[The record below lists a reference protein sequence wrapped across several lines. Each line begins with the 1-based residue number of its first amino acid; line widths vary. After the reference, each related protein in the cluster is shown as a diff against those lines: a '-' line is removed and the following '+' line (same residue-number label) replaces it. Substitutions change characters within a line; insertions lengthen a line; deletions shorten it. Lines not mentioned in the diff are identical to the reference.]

1 MKPMNERYKKLFE
14 SVEIGP
20 KTAKNRFYQV
30 PHAMGAGND
39 MPNTRAAQRGIKA
52 EGGWGVVNTGYCSIH
67 PSSDD
72 RPLPFARLWSEE
84 DIASH
89 VPMIEAVHEHDA
101 LAGIEFFHGG
111 AYTANRHTR
120 MPPIS
125 PSGIQQ
131 KVSELMDMH
140 LTAPKVMDKKDIKD
154 LIQWHLIATERAIQA
169 GFDIIYCY
177 AGMGFLPYHFL
188 HPTFNNRSDEYGG
201 SLENRSRLM
210 RELISEMKEVA
221 RDRAAIAVRMST
233 DELLTFKS
241 ESSESE
247 AHEFFEINGE
257 FPDLWDIKMSSW
269 FKECPSGRFAESG
282 HMEPYNSFVKKLTSK
297 PVVGVGW
304 FTSPDIMAKQIN
316 DGILDFVGAARASI
330 ADPFLPNK
338 LKEGR
343 EDDIRECIGCNICAS
358 CYNQGIPVRCT
369 QNPSMGEE
377 WRRGWHPE
385 KIKSKSSD
393 NSVLVIGGGPAGL
406 EATLSLAR
414 RGYSV
419 AIADSNK
426 ELGGRINMESKLPG
440 MTSYKRVVDYRVNQI
455 NQLNNVDVF
464 LDNTLSPD
472 DVLELGFDHVV
483 TATGSTWQPSIMD
496 EKSAPVLID
505 KTDTIITP
513 EDVLNGCELK
523 SPVIIFDFDYYYMGG
538 LMAEY
543 IKDLG
548 HEVTII
554 TPFDKV
560 SPWSFNSNEIDE
572 IQLRLLEK
580 DIRVFTQNRIITVE
594 DSSVKTIHKVSHE
607 ETDIDRGSLVLVG
620 YRKQNDSL
628 YSDLNSRKADL
639 SSSGIKSLQNIG
651 DSNAPGAV
659 VHAVY
664 AGHLYANTFD
674 QEDTDT
680 SDDFKLEYP
689 VIQ

>member
-221 RDRAAIAVRMST
+221 GDRAAIAVRMST

-472 DVLELGFDHVV
+472 DVLELEFDHVV

>member
-1 MKPMNERYKKLFE
+1 MNERYKILFE
-14 SVEIGP
+14 PIDIGP

-30 PHAMGAGND
+30 PHAMGSGND

-52 EGGWGVVNTGYCSIH
+52 EGGWSVVNTGYCSIH

-72 RPLPFARLWSEE
+72 RPLPMARLWSEK
-84 DIASH
+84 DVASH
-89 VPMIEAVHEHDA
+89 VPMVEAVHEHDA

-111 AYTANRHTR
+111 AYAANRHTR
-120 MPPIS
+120 IPPMS

-188 HPTFNNRSDEYGG
+188 HPTFNKRTDEYGG

-210 RELISEMKEVA
+210 RELITEMKTVA
-221 RDRAAIAVRMST
+221 GDRAAIAVRMST
-233 DELLTFKS
+233 DELLNFKS
-241 ESSESE
+241 ESSQSE

-257 FPDLWDIKMSSW
+257 LPDLWDIKMSSW
-269 FKECPSGRFAESG
+269 FKECPSGRFAEPG
-282 HMEPYNSFVKKLTSK
+282 HMEPYNGFVKKLTSK

-338 LKEGR
+338 IKEGR

-385 KIKSKSSD
+385 KVKPKSSD

-419 AIADSNK
+419 AIADSEK
-426 ELGGRINMESKLPG
+426 ELGGRINKEAKLPG
-440 MTSYKRVVDYRVNQI
+440 MSSYKRVIDYRVSQI
-455 NQLNNVDVF
+455 NQLENVDVY
-464 LDNTLSPD
+464 LDNTLARD

-496 EKSAPVLID
+496 EKSAPILVT
-505 KTDTIITP
+505 KTDSIFTP
-513 EDVLNGCELK
+513 EDILEGCELQ

-538 LMAEY
+538 LIAEY
-543 IKDLG
+543 IRDLG
-548 HEVTII
+548 YEVTII
-554 TPFDKV
+554 TPFEKV
-560 SPWSFNSNEIDE
+560 SPWSFNSNEVSE
-572 IQLRLLEK
+572 IELRLLEK
-580 DIRVFTQNRIITVE
+580 DIKVLTEHRIIE
-594 DSSVKTIHKVSHE
+594 IGESSIEIIHQVANKKI
-607 ETDIDRGSLVLVG
+607 DIDRGSLVLVG
-620 YRKQNDSL
+620 HRKQSDSL
-628 YSDLNSRKADL
+628 YTLLTSDEDTLKV
-639 SSSGIKSLQNIG
+639 SGIKSVQNIG

-674 QEDTDT
+674 QEDGA
-680 SDDFKLEYP
+680 SNNDFKLEYP

>member
-1 MKPMNERYKKLFE
+1 MKQMNERYKILFE
-14 SVEIGP
+14 PVDIGP

-52 EGGWGVVNTGYCSIH
+52 EGGWSVINTGYCSIH

-72 RPLPFARLWSEE
+72 RPLPMARLWSEE

-89 VPMIEAVHEHDA
+89 VPMVDAVHEHDA

-120 MPPIS
+120 MPPMS

-154 LIQWHLIATERAIQA
+154 LIQWHLIATERAIKA

-210 RELISEMKEVA
+210 RELITEMKEVA
-221 RDRAAIAVRMST
+221 GDRAAIAVRMST

-269 FKECPSGRFAESG
+269 FKECPSSRFAESG

-377 WRRGWHPE
+377 WRRDWHPE

-393 NSVLVIGGGPAGL
+393 DSVLIIGGGPAGL

-419 AIADSNK
+419 AIADSEK

-483 TATGSTWQPSIMD
+483 TATGSIWKPSIMD
-496 EKSAPVLID
+496 EKSAPALVD
-505 KTDTIITP
+505 KTDTIFTP

-523 SPVIIFDFDYYYMGG
+523 SPVIVFDFDYYYMGG
-538 LMAEY
+538 LMAEF

-548 HEVTII
+548 HEVMII

-560 SPWSFNSNEIDE
+560 SPWSFNSNEIDDIE
-572 IQLRLLEK
+572 LRLLEK
-580 DIRVFTQNRIITVE
+580 DIRVLTQHRITSVE
-594 DSSVKTIHKVSHE
+594 DSSVKTIQKVSHE
-607 ETDIDRGSLVLVG
+607 ENDIDRGSLVLVG
-620 YRKQNDSL
+620 FRKQNDSL
-628 YSDLNSRKADL
+628 YNQLNSSEAAMKA
-639 SSSGIKSLQNIG
+639 SGIKSLQNIG

-674 QEDTDT
+674 QEDTDS

>member
-1 MKPMNERYKKLFE
+1 MNERYKILFE
-14 SVEIGP
+14 PIDIGP

-30 PHAMGAGND
+30 PHAMGSGND

-52 EGGWGVVNTGYCSIH
+52 EGGWSVVNTGYCSIH

-72 RPLPFARLWSEE
+72 RPLPMARLWSEK
-84 DIASH
+84 DVASH
-89 VPMIEAVHEHDA
+89 VPMVEAVHEHDA

-111 AYTANRHTR
+111 AYAANRHTR
-120 MPPIS
+120 IPPMS

-188 HPTFNNRSDEYGG
+188 HPTFNKRTDEYGG

-210 RELISEMKEVA
+210 RELITEMKTVA
-221 RDRAAIAVRMST
+221 GDRAAIAVRMST
-233 DELLTFKS
+233 DELLNFKS
-241 ESSESE
+241 ESSQSE

-257 FPDLWDIKMSSW
+257 LPDLWDIKMSSW
-269 FKECPSGRFAESG
+269 FKECPSGRFAEPG
-282 HMEPYNSFVKKLTSK
+282 HMEPYNGFVKKLTSK

-338 LKEGR
+338 IKEGR

-385 KIKSKSSD
+385 KVRPKSSD

-419 AIADSNK
+419 AIADSEK
-426 ELGGRINMESKLPG
+426 ELGGRINKEAKLPG
-440 MTSYKRVVDYRVNQI
+440 MSSYKRVIDYRVSQI
-455 NQLNNVDVF
+455 NQLENVDVY
-464 LDNTLSPD
+464 LDNTMARD

-496 EKSAPVLID
+496 EKSAPILIT
-505 KTDTIITP
+505 KTDSIFTP
-513 EDVLNGCELK
+513 EDVLEGYELQ

-538 LMAEY
+538 LIAEY

-554 TPFDKV
+554 TPFEKV
-560 SPWSFNSNEIDE
+560 SPWSFNSNEVSE
-572 IQLRLLEK
+572 IESRLLDK
-580 DIRVFTQNRIITVE
+580 DIKVLTKHRINDIGE
-594 DSSVKTIHKVSHE
+594 SSIKIIHQVTNKKTDV
-607 ETDIDRGSLVLVG
+607 DRGSLVLVG
-620 YRKQNDSL
+620 HRKQSDSL
-628 YSDLNSRKADL
+628 YTLLTSDEDALKA
-639 SSSGIKSLQNIG
+639 SGIKSVQNIG
-651 DSNAPGAV
+651 DSNAPGAI
-659 VHAVY
+659 VHATY

-674 QEDTDT
+674 QEDGA
-680 SDDFKLEYP
+680 SCSDFKLEYP

>member
-1 MKPMNERYKKLFE
+1 MNERYKILFE
-14 SVEIGP
+14 PIDIGP

-30 PHAMGAGND
+30 PHAMGSGND

-52 EGGWGVVNTGYCSIH
+52 EGGWSVVNTGYCSIH

-72 RPLPFARLWSEE
+72 RPLPMARLWSEK
-84 DIASH
+84 DVASH
-89 VPMIEAVHEHDA
+89 VPMVEAVHEHDA

-111 AYTANRHTR
+111 AYAANRHTR
-120 MPPIS
+120 IPPMS

-188 HPTFNNRSDEYGG
+188 HPTFNKRTDEYGG

-210 RELISEMKEVA
+210 RELITEMKTVA
-221 RDRAAIAVRMST
+221 GDRAAIAVRMST
-233 DELLTFKS
+233 DELLNFKS
-241 ESSESE
+241 ESSQSE

-257 FPDLWDIKMSSW
+257 LPDLWDIKMSSW
-269 FKECPSGRFAESG
+269 FKECPSGRFAEPG
-282 HMEPYNSFVKKLTSK
+282 HMEPYNGFVKKLTSK

-338 LKEGR
+338 IKEGR

-385 KIKSKSSD
+385 KVKPKSSD

-419 AIADSNK
+419 AIADSEK
-426 ELGGRINMESKLPG
+426 ELGGRINKEAKLPG
-440 MTSYKRVVDYRVNQI
+440 MSSYKRVIDYRVSQI
-455 NQLNNVDVF
+455 NQLENVDVY
-464 LDNTLSPD
+464 LDNTMARD

-496 EKSAPVLID
+496 EKSAPILIT
-505 KTDTIITP
+505 KTDSIFTP
-513 EDVLNGCELK
+513 EDVLEGCELQ

-538 LMAEY
+538 LIAEY
-543 IKDLG
+543 IESLG

-554 TPFDKV
+554 TPFEKV
-560 SPWSFNSNEIDE
+560 SPWSFNSNEVSE
-572 IQLRLLEK
+572 IESRLLDK
-580 DIRVFTQNRIITVE
+580 DIKVLTKHRINDIGE
-594 DSSVKTIHKVSHE
+594 SSIKIIHQVTNKKTDV
-607 ETDIDRGSLVLVG
+607 DRGSLVLVG
-620 YRKQNDSL
+620 HRKQSDTL
-628 YSDLNSRKADL
+628 YTQLTSDEEALKA
-639 SSSGIKSLQNIG
+639 SGIKSVQNIG

-659 VHAVY
+659 VHATY

-674 QEDTDT
+674 QEDGA
-680 SDDFKLEYP
+680 SSNDFKLEYP

>member
-1 MKPMNERYKKLFE
+1 MNERYKILFE
-14 SVEIGP
+14 PIDIGP

-30 PHAMGAGND
+30 PHAMGSGND

-52 EGGWGVVNTGYCSIH
+52 EGGWSVVNTGYCSIH

-72 RPLPFARLWSEE
+72 RPLPMARLWSEK

-89 VPMIEAVHEHDA
+89 VPMVEAVHEHDA

-111 AYTANRHTR
+111 AYAANRHTR
-120 MPPIS
+120 IPPMS

-188 HPTFNNRSDEYGG
+188 HPTFNKRTDEYGG

-210 RELISEMKEVA
+210 RELITEMKSVA
-221 RDRAAIAVRMST
+221 GDRAAIAVRMST
-233 DELLTFKS
+233 DELLNFKS
-241 ESSESE
+241 ESSQSE

-257 FPDLWDIKMSSW
+257 LPDLWDIKMSSW
-269 FKECPSGRFAESG
+269 FKECPSGRFAEPG
-282 HMEPYNSFVKKLTSK
+282 HMEPYNGFVKKLTSK

-338 LKEGR
+338 IKEGR

-385 KIKSKSSD
+385 KVKPKSSD

-419 AIADSNK
+419 AIADSEK
-426 ELGGRINMESKLPG
+426 ELGGRINKEAKLPG
-440 MTSYKRVVDYRVNQI
+440 MSSYKRVIDYRVSQI
-455 NQLNNVDVF
+455 NQLENVDVY
-464 LDNTLSPD
+464 LDNTMARD

-496 EKSAPVLID
+496 EKSAPILIT
-505 KTDTIITP
+505 KTDSIFTP
-513 EDVLNGCELK
+513 EDVLEGCELQ

-538 LMAEY
+538 LIAEY
-543 IKDLG
+543 VKGLG

-554 TPFDKV
+554 TPFEKV
-560 SPWSFNSNEIDE
+560 SPWSFNSNEVSE
-572 IQLRLLEK
+572 IESRLLDK
-580 DIRVFTQNRIITVE
+580 DIKVLTKHRINDIGE
-594 DSSVKTIHKVSHE
+594 SSIKIIHQVTNKKTDV
-607 ETDIDRGSLVLVG
+607 DRGSLVLVG
-620 YRKQNDSL
+620 HRKQSDSL
-628 YSDLNSRKADL
+628 YTLLTSDEDALKA
-639 SSSGIKSLQNIG
+639 SGIKSVQNIG
-651 DSNAPGAV
+651 DSNAPGAI
-659 VHAVY
+659 VHATY

-674 QEDTDT
+674 QEDGA
-680 SDDFKLEYP
+680 SCSDFKLEYP

>member
-1 MKPMNERYKKLFE
+1 MKPMNERYKILFE

-20 KTAKNRFYQV
+20 KVAKNRFYQV
-30 PHAMGAGND
+30 PHAMGSGND

-72 RPLPFARLWSEE
+72 RPLPFARLWSEK
-84 DIASH
+84 DIESH

-111 AYTANRHTR
+111 AYTANRHSR

-154 LIQWHLIATERAIQA
+154 LIQWHVIATERAIQA

-188 HPTFNNRSDEYGG
+188 HPTFNNRNDEYGG

-221 RDRAAIAVRMST
+221 GDRAAIAVRMST

-385 KIKSKSSD
+385 KIKPKSSD

-455 NQLNNVDVF
+455 NQLSNVDVF

-483 TATGSTWQPSIMD
+483 TATGSAWQPSIMD

-505 KTDTIITP
+505 KTDTIFTP
-513 EDVLNGCELK
+513 ENVLNGCELK

-572 IQLRLLEK
+572 IQLRLQEK
-580 DIRVFTQNRIITVE
+580 DIRVITQCRIKKVK
-594 DSSVKTIHKVSHE
+594 DSSVKLIHKVSHE

-628 YSDLNSRKADL
+628 FSDLNSREEDL
-639 SSSGIKSLQNIG
+639 KTSGIKSLQNIG

-659 VHAVY
+659 VHAVF

-674 QEDTDT
+674 QEDNC
-680 SDDFKLEYP
+680 SDDNFKLEYP

>member
-1 MKPMNERYKKLFE
+1 MNERYKILFE

-20 KTAKNRFYQV
+20 KVAKNRFYQV
-30 PHAMGAGND
+30 PHAMGSGND

-72 RPLPFARLWSEE
+72 RPLPFARLWSEK

-89 VPMIEAVHEHDA
+89 VPMVEAVHEHDA

-154 LIQWHLIATERAIQA
+154 LIQWHVIAAERAIQA

-188 HPTFNNRSDEYGG
+188 HPTFNNRNDEYGG

-221 RDRAAIAVRMST
+221 GDRAAIAVRMST

-385 KIKSKSSD
+385 KIKPKSSD

-455 NQLNNVDVF
+455 NQLSNVDVF

-483 TATGSTWQPSIMD
+483 TATGSAWQPSIMD

-505 KTDTIITP
+505 KTDTIFTP
-513 EDVLNGCELK
+513 ENVLNGCELK

-548 HEVTII
+548 HEVTIM

-572 IQLRLLEK
+572 IQLRLQEK
-580 DIRVFTQNRIITVE
+580 DIRVITQCRIKKVK
-594 DSSVKTIHKVSHE
+594 DSSVKLIHKVSHE

-628 YSDLNSRKADL
+628 FSDLNSREEDL
-639 SSSGIKSLQNIG
+639 KKSGIKSLQNIG

-659 VHAVY
+659 VHAVF

-674 QEDTDT
+674 QEDNC
-680 SDDFKLEYP
+680 SDDNFKLEYP

>member
-1 MKPMNERYKKLFE
+1 MKPMNERYKILFE

-20 KTAKNRFYQV
+20 KVAKNRFYQV
-30 PHAMGAGND
+30 PHAMGSGND

-72 RPLPFARLWSEE
+72 RPLPFARLWSEK

-89 VPMIEAVHEHDA
+89 VPMVEAVHEHDA

-154 LIQWHLIATERAIQA
+154 LIQWHVIAAERAIQA

-188 HPTFNNRSDEYGG
+188 HPTFNNRNDEYGG

-221 RDRAAIAVRMST
+221 GDRAAIAVRMST

-385 KIKSKSSD
+385 KIKPKSSD

-455 NQLNNVDVF
+455 NQLSNVDVF

-483 TATGSTWQPSIMD
+483 TATGSAWQPSIMD

-505 KTDTIITP
+505 KTDTIFTP
-513 EDVLNGCELK
+513 ENVLNGCELK

-572 IQLRLLEK
+572 IQLRLQEK
-580 DIRVFTQNRIITVE
+580 DIRVITQCRIKKVK
-594 DSSVKTIHKVSHE
+594 DSSVKLIHKVSHE

-628 YSDLNSRKADL
+628 FSDLNSREEDL
-639 SSSGIKSLQNIG
+639 KTSGIKSLQNIG

-659 VHAVY
+659 VHAVF

-674 QEDTDT
+674 QEDNC
-680 SDDFKLEYP
+680 SDDNFKLEYP

>member
-1 MKPMNERYKKLFE
+1 MKPMNERYKILFE

-20 KTAKNRFYQV
+20 KVAKNRFYQV
-30 PHAMGAGND
+30 PHAMGSGND

-72 RPLPFARLWSEE
+72 RPLPFARLWSEK
-84 DIASH
+84 DIESH

-154 LIQWHLIATERAIQA
+154 LIQWHVIATERAIQA

-188 HPTFNNRSDEYGG
+188 HPTFNNRNDEYGG

-221 RDRAAIAVRMST
+221 GDRAAIAVRMST

-385 KIKSKSSD
+385 KIKPKSSD

-455 NQLNNVDVF
+455 NQLSNVDVF

-483 TATGSTWQPSIMD
+483 TATGSAWQPSIMD

-505 KTDTIITP
+505 KTDTIFTP
-513 EDVLNGCELK
+513 ENVLNGCELK

-572 IQLRLLEK
+572 IQLRLQEK
-580 DIRVFTQNRIITVE
+580 DIRVITQCRIKKVK
-594 DSSVKTIHKVSHE
+594 DSSVKLIHKVSHE

-628 YSDLNSRKADL
+628 FSDLNSREEDL
-639 SSSGIKSLQNIG
+639 KTSGIKSLQNIG

-659 VHAVY
+659 VHAVF

-674 QEDTDT
+674 QEDNC
-680 SDDFKLEYP
+680 SDDNFKLEYP

>member
-20 KTAKNRFYQV
+20 KVAKNRFYQV

-221 RDRAAIAVRMST
+221 GDRAAIAVRMST

-594 DSSVKTIHKVSHE
+594 DSSVKIIHKVSYE

>member
-1 MKPMNERYKKLFE
+1 MNERYKILFE
-14 SVEIGP
+14 PIDIGP

-30 PHAMGAGND
+30 PHAMGSGND

-52 EGGWGVVNTGYCSIH
+52 EGGWSVVNTGYCSIH

-72 RPLPFARLWSEE
+72 RPLPMARLWSEK

-89 VPMIEAVHEHDA
+89 VPMVEAVHEHDA

-111 AYTANRHTR
+111 AYAANRHTR
-120 MPPIS
+120 IPPMS

-140 LTAPKVMDKKDIKD
+140 LTGPKVMDKKDIKD

-188 HPTFNNRSDEYGG
+188 HPTFNKRTDEYGG

-210 RELISEMKEVA
+210 RELITEMKSVA
-221 RDRAAIAVRMST
+221 GDRAAIAVRMST
-233 DELLTFKS
+233 DELLNFKS
-241 ESSESE
+241 ESSQSE

-257 FPDLWDIKMSSW
+257 LPDLWDIKMSSW
-269 FKECPSGRFAESG
+269 FKECPSGRFAEPG
-282 HMEPYNSFVKKLTSK
+282 HMEPYNGFVKKLTSK

-338 LKEGR
+338 IKEGR

-385 KIKSKSSD
+385 KVKPKSSD

-419 AIADSNK
+419 AIADSEK
-426 ELGGRINMESKLPG
+426 ELGGRINKEAKLPG
-440 MTSYKRVVDYRVNQI
+440 MSSYKRVIDYRVSQI
-455 NQLNNVDVF
+455 NQLENVDVY
-464 LDNTLSPD
+464 LDNTMARD

-496 EKSAPVLID
+496 EKSAPILIT
-505 KTDTIITP
+505 KTDSIFTP
-513 EDVLNGCELK
+513 EDVLEGCELQ

-538 LMAEY
+538 LIAEY
-543 IKDLG
+543 IKSLG

-554 TPFDKV
+554 TPFEKV
-560 SPWSFNSNEIDE
+560 SPWSFNSNEVSE
-572 IQLRLLEK
+572 IESRLLDK
-580 DIRVFTQNRIITVE
+580 DIKVLTNHRISDIGK
-594 DSSVKTIHKVSHE
+594 SSIKIIHQVTNKKTDV
-607 ETDIDRGSLVLVG
+607 DRGSLVLVG
-620 YRKQNDSL
+620 HRKQSDTL
-628 YSDLNSRKADL
+628 YTQLTSDEDALKA
-639 SSSGIKSLQNIG
+639 SGIKSVQNIG

-659 VHAVY
+659 VHATY

-674 QEDTDT
+674 QEDGA
-680 SDDFKLEYP
+680 SSNDFKLEYP

>member
-1 MKPMNERYKKLFE
+1 MKPMNERYKILFE

-20 KTAKNRFYQV
+20 KVAKNRFYQV
-30 PHAMGAGND
+30 PHAMGSGND

-72 RPLPFARLWSEE
+72 RPLPFARLWSEK
-84 DIASH
+84 DIESH

-154 LIQWHLIATERAIQA
+154 LIQWHVIATERAIQA

-188 HPTFNNRSDEYGG
+188 HPTFNNRNDEYGG

-221 RDRAAIAVRMST
+221 GDRAAIAVRMST

-385 KIKSKSSD
+385 KIKPKSSD

-455 NQLNNVDVF
+455 NQLSNVDVF

-483 TATGSTWQPSIMD
+483 TATGSAWQPSIMD

-505 KTDTIITP
+505 KTDTIFTP
-513 EDVLNGCELK
+513 ENVLNGCELK

-548 HEVTII
+548 YEVMII

-572 IQLRLLEK
+572 IQLRLQEK
-580 DIRVFTQNRIITVE
+580 DIRVITQCRIKKVK
-594 DSSVKTIHKVSHE
+594 DSSVKLIHKVSHE

-628 YSDLNSRKADL
+628 FSDLNSREEDL
-639 SSSGIKSLQNIG
+639 KISGIKSLQNIG

-659 VHAVY
+659 VHAVF

-674 QEDTDT
+674 QEDNC
-680 SDDFKLEYP
+680 SDDNFKLEYP

>member
-1 MKPMNERYKKLFE
+1 MNERYKKLFE

-221 RDRAAIAVRMST
+221 GDRAAIAVRMST

-505 KTDTIITP
+505 KTDTIFTP

-580 DIRVFTQNRIITVE
+580 DIRVFTQNRIITVK

-674 QEDTDT
+674 QEDNC
-680 SDDFKLEYP
+680 SDDNFKLEYP

>member
-1 MKPMNERYKKLFE
+1 MNERYKILFE
-14 SVEIGP
+14 SVKIGP

-30 PHAMGAGND
+30 PHAMGSGND

-72 RPLPFARLWSEE
+72 RPLPFARLWSEK

-111 AYTANRHTR
+111 AYTANRHSR

-210 RELISEMKEVA
+210 RELITEMKEVA
-221 RDRAAIAVRMST
+221 GDRAAIAVRMST
-233 DELLTFKS
+233 DELLSFKS

-257 FPDLWDIKMSSW
+257 YPDLWDIKMSSW

-304 FTSPDIMAKQIN
+304 FTSPDIMARQIN

-385 KIKSKSSD
+385 KIKPKSSD

-440 MTSYKRVVDYRVNQI
+440 MTSYKRVIDYRVNQI
-455 NQLNNVDVF
+455 SQLNNVEVF
-464 LDNTLSPD
+464 LDNTLGPD
-472 DVLELGFDHVV
+472 DILELGFDHVV

-505 KTDTIITP
+505 KTDTIFTP
-513 EDVLNGCELK
+513 EDILNGCELK

-548 HEVTII
+548 YEVTII

-572 IQLRLLEK
+572 IQLSLLEK
-580 DIRVFTQNRIITVE
+580 NIRVLTQHRIMEVE
-594 DSSVKTIHKVSHE
+594 DSSVKTIHKVSRE

-628 YSDLNSRKADL
+628 YSDLNSREEDLKA
-639 SSSGIKSLQNIG
+639 SGIKSLQNIG

-674 QEDTDT
+674 QKDND
-680 SDDFKLEYP
+680 SDDDFKLEYP

>member
-1 MKPMNERYKKLFE
+1 MNERYKILFE
-14 SVEIGP
+14 PIDIGP

-30 PHAMGAGND
+30 PHAMGSGND

-52 EGGWGVVNTGYCSIH
+52 EGGWSVVNTGYCSIH

-72 RPLPFARLWSEE
+72 RPLPMARLWSEK

-89 VPMIEAVHEHDA
+89 VPMVEAVHEHDA

-111 AYTANRHTR
+111 AYAANRHTR
-120 MPPIS
+120 IPPMS

-188 HPTFNNRSDEYGG
+188 HPTFNKRTDEYGG

-210 RELISEMKEVA
+210 RELITEMKTVA
-221 RDRAAIAVRMST
+221 GDRAAIAVRMST
-233 DELLTFKS
+233 DELLNFKS
-241 ESSESE
+241 ESSQSE

-257 FPDLWDIKMSSW
+257 LPDLWDIKMSSW
-269 FKECPSGRFAESG
+269 FKECPSGRFAEPG
-282 HMEPYNSFVKKLTSK
+282 HMEPYNGFVKKLTSK

-338 LKEGR
+338 IKEGR

-385 KIKSKSSD
+385 KVKPKSSD

-419 AIADSNK
+419 AIADSEK
-426 ELGGRINMESKLPG
+426 ELGGRINKEAKLPG
-440 MTSYKRVVDYRVNQI
+440 MSSYKRVIDYRVSQI
-455 NQLNNVDVF
+455 NQLENVDVY
-464 LDNTLSPD
+464 LDNTMARD

-483 TATGSTWQPSIMD
+483 TATGSIWQPSIMD
-496 EKSAPVLID
+496 EKSAPILIT
-505 KTDTIITP
+505 KTDSIFTP
-513 EDVLNGCELK
+513 EDVLEGCELQ

-538 LMAEY
+538 LIAEY
-543 IKDLG
+543 IKSLG

-554 TPFDKV
+554 TPFEKV
-560 SPWSFNSNEIDE
+560 SPWSFNSNEVSE
-572 IQLRLLEK
+572 IESRLL
-580 DIRVFTQNRIITVE
+580 DIDIKVLTKHRIDDIGE
-594 DSSVKTIHKVSHE
+594 SSIKIIHQVTNKKTDV
-607 ETDIDRGSLVLVG
+607 DRGSLVLVG
-620 YRKQNDSL
+620 HRKQSDSL
-628 YSDLNSRKADL
+628 YTLLTSDEDALKA
-639 SSSGIKSLQNIG
+639 SGIKSVQNIG

-659 VHAVY
+659 VHATY

-674 QEDTDT
+674 QEDGA
-680 SDDFKLEYP
+680 SSNDFKLEYP

>member
-1 MKPMNERYKKLFE
+1 MNERYKILFE
-14 SVEIGP
+14 PIDIGP

-30 PHAMGAGND
+30 PHAMGSGND

-52 EGGWGVVNTGYCSIH
+52 EGGWSVVNTGYCSIH

-72 RPLPFARLWSEE
+72 RPLPMARLWSEK

-89 VPMIEAVHEHDA
+89 VPMVEAVHEHDA

-111 AYTANRHTR
+111 AYAANRHTR
-120 MPPIS
+120 IPPMS

-188 HPTFNNRSDEYGG
+188 HPTFNKRADEYGG

-210 RELISEMKEVA
+210 RELITEMKTVA
-221 RDRAAIAVRMST
+221 GDRAAIAVRMST
-233 DELLTFKS
+233 DELLNFKS
-241 ESSESE
+241 ESSQSE

-257 FPDLWDIKMSSW
+257 LPDLWDIKMSSW
-269 FKECPSGRFAESG
+269 FKECPSGRFAEPG
-282 HMEPYNSFVKKLTSK
+282 HMEPYNGFVKKLTSK

-338 LKEGR
+338 IKEGR

-385 KIKSKSSD
+385 KVKPKSSD

-419 AIADSNK
+419 AIADSEK
-426 ELGGRINMESKLPG
+426 ELGGRINKEAKLPG
-440 MTSYKRVVDYRVNQI
+440 MSSYKRVIDYRVSQI
-455 NQLNNVDVF
+455 NQLENVDVY
-464 LDNTLSPD
+464 LDNTMARD

-496 EKSAPVLID
+496 EKSAPILIT
-505 KTDTIITP
+505 KTDSIFTP
-513 EDVLNGCELK
+513 EDVLEGCELQ

-538 LMAEY
+538 LIAEY
-543 IKDLG
+543 IKGLG

-554 TPFDKV
+554 TPFEKV
-560 SPWSFNSNEIDE
+560 SPWSFNSNEVSE
-572 IQLRLLEK
+572 IESRLLDK
-580 DIRVFTQNRIITVE
+580 DIKVLTKHRINDIGE
-594 DSSVKTIHKVSHE
+594 SSIKIIHQVTNKKTDV
-607 ETDIDRGSLVLVG
+607 DRGSLVLVG
-620 YRKQNDSL
+620 HRKQSDSL
-628 YSDLNSRKADL
+628 YTLLTSDEDALKA
-639 SSSGIKSLQNIG
+639 SGIKSVQNIG

-659 VHAVY
+659 VHATY

-674 QEDTDT
+674 QEDGA
-680 SDDFKLEYP
+680 SSNDFKLEYP

>member
-201 SLENRSRLM
+201 SLKNRSRLM

-221 RDRAAIAVRMST
+221 GDRAAIAVRMST

>member
-1 MKPMNERYKKLFE
+1 MNERYKILFE

-20 KTAKNRFYQV
+20 KVAKNRFYQV
-30 PHAMGAGND
+30 PHAMGSGND

-72 RPLPFARLWSEE
+72 RPLPFARLWSEK

-89 VPMIEAVHEHDA
+89 VPMVEAVHEHDA

-154 LIQWHLIATERAIQA
+154 LIQWHVIATERAIQA

-188 HPTFNNRSDEYGG
+188 HPTFNNRNDEYGG

-221 RDRAAIAVRMST
+221 GDRAAIAVRMST

-385 KIKSKSSD
+385 KIKPKSSD

-455 NQLNNVDVF
+455 NQLSNVDVF

-483 TATGSTWQPSIMD
+483 TATGSAWQPSIMD

-505 KTDTIITP
+505 KTDTIFTP
-513 EDVLNGCELK
+513 ENVLNGCELK

-572 IQLRLLEK
+572 IQLRLIEK
-580 DIRVFTQNRIITVE
+580 DIRVLSQHRITKVE

-607 ETDIDRGSLVLVG
+607 EADIDRGSLVLVG

>member
-1 MKPMNERYKKLFE
+1 MKPMNERYKILFE

-30 PHAMGAGND
+30 PHAMGSGND

-72 RPLPFARLWSEE
+72 RPLPFARLWSEK

-89 VPMIEAVHEHDA
+89 VPMVEAVHEHDA

-111 AYTANRHTR
+111 AYAANRHTR

-131 KVSELMDMH
+131 KVGELMDMH

-154 LIQWHLIATERAIQA
+154 LIQWHLIATERAIKA

-210 RELISEMKEVA
+210 RELITEMKTVA
-221 RDRAAIAVRMST
+221 GDRAAIAVRMST
-233 DELLTFKS
+233 DELLTFAS

-257 FPDLWDIKMSSW
+257 LPDLWDIKMSSW

-316 DGILDFVGAARASI
+316 EGILDFVGAARASI

-385 KIKSKSSD
+385 RIKPKSSED
-393 NSVLVIGGGPAGL
+393 SILVIGGGPAGL

-419 AIADSNK
+419 AIADSKK

-440 MTSYKRVVDYRVNQI
+440 MSSYKRVTDYRLNQI
-455 NQLNNVDVF
+455 NQLDNIEVY
-464 LDNTLSPD
+464 LDNTLSSD

-483 TATGSTWQPSIMD
+483 TATGSSWQPTIMD
-496 EKSAPVLID
+496 EKSAPVFVT
-505 KTDTIITP
+505 KTDTIFTP
-513 EDVLNGCELK
+513 EDILNGCDLK

-538 LMAEY
+538 LLAEH
-543 IKDLG
+543 IRDLG

-554 TPFDKV
+554 TPFEKI
-560 SPWSFNSNEIDE
+560 SPWSFNSNEIIE
-572 IQLRLLEK
+572 IQSRLMEK
-580 DIRVFTQNRIITVE
+580 DIRVLTEHRIIDVM
-594 DSSVKTIHKVSHE
+594 DSSLKLINKVNNKESS
-607 ETDIDRGSLVLVG
+607 IDRGSLVLVG
-620 YRKQNDSL
+620 YRAQNDSL
-628 YSDLNSRKADL
+628 YDSLISDEEALKT
-639 SSSGIKSLQNIG
+639 SGIKSVQNIG

-659 VHAVY
+659 VHAVF

-674 QEDTDT
+674 QLNDPSNE
-680 SDDFKLEYP
+680 DFKLEYP

>member
-1 MKPMNERYKKLFE
+1 MNERYKILFE
-14 SVEIGP
+14 PIDIGP

-30 PHAMGAGND
+30 PHAMGSGND

-52 EGGWGVVNTGYCSIH
+52 EGGWSVVNTGYCSIH

-72 RPLPFARLWSEE
+72 RPLPMARLWSEK

-89 VPMIEAVHEHDA
+89 VPMVEAVHEHDA

-111 AYTANRHTR
+111 AYAANRHTR
-120 MPPIS
+120 IPPMS

-188 HPTFNNRSDEYGG
+188 HPTFNKRTDEYGG

-210 RELISEMKEVA
+210 RELITEMKSVA
-221 RDRAAIAVRMST
+221 GDRAAIAVRMST
-233 DELLTFKS
+233 DELLNFKS
-241 ESSESE
+241 ESSQSE

-257 FPDLWDIKMSSW
+257 LPDLWDIKMSSW
-269 FKECPSGRFAESG
+269 FKECPSGRFAEPG
-282 HMEPYNSFVKKLTSK
+282 HMEPYNGFVKKLTSK

-338 LKEGR
+338 IKEGR

-385 KIKSKSSD
+385 KVKPKSSD

-419 AIADSNK
+419 AIADSEK
-426 ELGGRINMESKLPG
+426 ELGGRINKEAKLPG
-440 MTSYKRVVDYRVNQI
+440 MSSYKRVIDYRVSQI
-455 NQLNNVDVF
+455 NQLENVDVY
-464 LDNTLSPD
+464 LDNTMARD

-496 EKSAPVLID
+496 EKSAPILIT
-505 KTDTIITP
+505 KTDSIFTP
-513 EDVLNGCELK
+513 EDVLEGCELQ

-538 LMAEY
+538 LIAEY
-543 IKDLG
+543 IKGLG

-554 TPFDKV
+554 TPFEKV
-560 SPWSFNSNEIDE
+560 SPWSFNSNEVSEID
-572 IQLRLLEK
+572 LRLLDK
-580 DIRVFTQNRIITVE
+580 DIKVLTEHRISDIGK
-594 DSSVKTIHKVSHE
+594 SSIKIIHQVTNKKTDV
-607 ETDIDRGSLVLVG
+607 DRGSLVLVG
-620 YRKQNDSL
+620 HRKQSDSL
-628 YSDLNSRKADL
+628 YTLLTSDEDALKA
-639 SSSGIKSLQNIG
+639 SGIKSVQNIG
-651 DSNAPGAV
+651 DSNAPGAI
-659 VHAVY
+659 VHATY

-674 QEDTDT
+674 QEDGA
-680 SDDFKLEYP
+680 SCSDFKLEYP

>member
-1 MKPMNERYKKLFE
+1 MNERYKILFE
-14 SVEIGP
+14 PIDIGP

-30 PHAMGAGND
+30 PHAMGSGND

-52 EGGWGVVNTGYCSIH
+52 EGGWSVVNTGYCSIH

-72 RPLPFARLWSEE
+72 RPLPMARLWSEK
-84 DIASH
+84 DVASH
-89 VPMIEAVHEHDA
+89 VPMVEAVHEHDA

-111 AYTANRHTR
+111 AYAANRHTR
-120 MPPIS
+120 IPPMS

-188 HPTFNNRSDEYGG
+188 HPTFNKRTDEYGG

-210 RELISEMKEVA
+210 RELITEMKTVA
-221 RDRAAIAVRMST
+221 GDRAAIAVRMST
-233 DELLTFKS
+233 DELLNFKS
-241 ESSESE
+241 ESSQSE

-257 FPDLWDIKMSSW
+257 LPDLWDIKMSSW
-269 FKECPSGRFAESG
+269 FKECPSGRFAEPG
-282 HMEPYNSFVKKLTSK
+282 HMEPYNGFVKKLTSK

-338 LKEGR
+338 IKEGR

-385 KIKSKSSD
+385 KVKPKSSD

-419 AIADSNK
+419 AIADSEK
-426 ELGGRINMESKLPG
+426 ELGGRINKEAKLPG
-440 MTSYKRVVDYRVNQI
+440 MSSYKRVIDYRVSQI
-455 NQLNNVDVF
+455 NQLENVDVY
-464 LDNTLSPD
+464 LDNTMARD

-496 EKSAPVLID
+496 EKSAPILIT
-505 KTDTIITP
+505 KTDSIFTP
-513 EDVLNGCELK
+513 EDVLEGCELQ

-538 LMAEY
+538 LIAEY
-543 IKDLG
+543 IKGLG

-554 TPFDKV
+554 TPFEKV
-560 SPWSFNSNEIDE
+560 SPWSFNSNEVSE
-572 IQLRLLEK
+572 IESRLLDK
-580 DIRVFTQNRIITVE
+580 DIKVLTKHRINDIGE
-594 DSSVKTIHKVSHE
+594 SSIKIIHQVTNKKTDV
-607 ETDIDRGSLVLVG
+607 DRGSLVLVG
-620 YRKQNDSL
+620 HRKQSDTL
-628 YSDLNSRKADL
+628 YTQLTSDEDALKA
-639 SSSGIKSLQNIG
+639 SGIKSVQNIG

-659 VHAVY
+659 VHATY

-674 QEDTDT
+674 QEDGA
-680 SDDFKLEYP
+680 SSNDFKLEYP

>member
-221 RDRAAIAVRMST
+221 GDRAAIAVRMST

-496 EKSAPVLID
+496 DKSAPVLID

-594 DSSVKTIHKVSHE
+594 DSSVKTIHKLSHE

>member
-20 KTAKNRFYQV
+20 KVAKNRFYQV

-221 RDRAAIAVRMST
+221 GDRAAIAVQMST

-505 KTDTIITP
+505 KTDTIFTP

-674 QEDTDT
+674 QKDTDT

>member
-1 MKPMNERYKKLFE
+1 M
-14 SVEIGP
+14 
-20 KTAKNRFYQV
+20 
-30 PHAMGAGND
+30 
-39 MPNTRAAQRGIKA
+39 
-52 EGGWGVVNTGYCSIH
+52 
-67 PSSDD
+67 
-72 RPLPFARLWSEE
+72 
-84 DIASH
+84 
-89 VPMIEAVHEHDA
+89 
-101 LAGIEFFHGG
+101 
-111 AYTANRHTR
+111 
-120 MPPIS
+120 
-125 PSGIQQ
+125 
-131 KVSELMDMH
+131 
-140 LTAPKVMDKKDIKD
+140 
-154 LIQWHLIATERAIQA
+154 IATERAIQA

-210 RELISEMKEVA
+210 RELITEMKEVA
-221 RDRAAIAVRMST
+221 GDRAAIAVRMST
-233 DELLTFKS
+233 DELLSFKS

-257 FPDLWDIKMSSW
+257 YPDLWDIKMSSW

-304 FTSPDIMAKQIN
+304 FTSPGIMARLIN

-385 KIKSKSSD
+385 KIKPKSSD

-455 NQLNNVDVF
+455 SQLNNVEVF
-464 LDNTLSPD
+464 LDNTLGPD
-472 DVLELGFDHVV
+472 DILELGFDHVV

-505 KTDTIITP
+505 KTDTIFTP
-513 EDVLNGCELK
+513 EDILNGCELK

-548 HEVTII
+548 YEVTII

-572 IQLRLLEK
+572 IQLSFLEK
-580 DIRVFTQNRIITVE
+580 NIRVITQHRIIKVE
-594 DSSVKTIHKVSHE
+594 DSSVKAIHKVSRE

-628 YSDLNSRKADL
+628 YSDLNSREADL
-639 SSSGIKSLQNIG
+639 KASGIKSLQNIG

-674 QEDTDT
+674 QKDNYSD
-680 SDDFKLEYP
+680 DDFKLEYP

>member
-1 MKPMNERYKKLFE
+1 MNERYKILFE
-14 SVEIGP
+14 PIDIGP

-30 PHAMGAGND
+30 PHAMGSGND

-52 EGGWGVVNTGYCSIH
+52 EGGWSVVNTGYCSIH

-72 RPLPFARLWSEE
+72 RPLPMARLWSEK

-89 VPMIEAVHEHDA
+89 VPMVEAVHEHDA

-111 AYTANRHTR
+111 AYAANRHTR
-120 MPPIS
+120 IPPMS

-188 HPTFNNRSDEYGG
+188 HPTFNKRADEYGG

-210 RELISEMKEVA
+210 RELITEMKTVA
-221 RDRAAIAVRMST
+221 GDRAAIAVRMST
-233 DELLTFKS
+233 DELLNFKS
-241 ESSESE
+241 ESSQSE

-257 FPDLWDIKMSSW
+257 LPDLWDIKMSSW
-269 FKECPSGRFAESG
+269 FKECPSGRFAEPG
-282 HMEPYNSFVKKLTSK
+282 HMEPYNGFVKKLTSK

-338 LKEGR
+338 IKEGR

-385 KIKSKSSD
+385 KVKPKSSD

-419 AIADSNK
+419 AIADSEK
-426 ELGGRINMESKLPG
+426 ELGGRINKEAKLPG
-440 MTSYKRVVDYRVNQI
+440 MSSYKRVIDYRVSQI
-455 NQLNNVDVF
+455 NQLENVDVY
-464 LDNTLSPD
+464 LDNTMARD

-496 EKSAPVLID
+496 EKSAPILIT
-505 KTDTIITP
+505 KTDSIFTP
-513 EDVLNGCELK
+513 EDVLEGCELQ

-538 LMAEY
+538 LIAEY
-543 IKDLG
+543 IKGLG

-554 TPFDKV
+554 TPFEKV
-560 SPWSFNSNEIDE
+560 SPWSFNSNEVSE
-572 IQLRLLEK
+572 IESRLLDK
-580 DIRVFTQNRIITVE
+580 DIKVLTKHRINDIGE
-594 DSSVKTIHKVSHE
+594 SSIKIIHQVTNKKTDV
-607 ETDIDRGSLVLVG
+607 DRGSLVLVG
-620 YRKQNDSL
+620 HRKQSDSL
-628 YSDLNSRKADL
+628 YTLLTSDEDALKA
-639 SSSGIKSLQNIG
+639 SGIKSVQNIG
-651 DSNAPGAV
+651 DSNAPGAI
-659 VHAVY
+659 VHATY

-674 QEDTDT
+674 QEDGA
-680 SDDFKLEYP
+680 SSSDFKLEYP

>member
-1 MKPMNERYKKLFE
+1 MNERYKILFE
-14 SVEIGP
+14 PIDIGP

-30 PHAMGAGND
+30 PHAMGSGND

-52 EGGWGVVNTGYCSIH
+52 EGGWSVVNTGYCSIH

-72 RPLPFARLWSEE
+72 RPLPMARLWSEK

-89 VPMIEAVHEHDA
+89 VPMVEAVHEHDA

-111 AYTANRHTR
+111 AYAANRHTR
-120 MPPIS
+120 IPPMS

-188 HPTFNNRSDEYGG
+188 HPTFNKRADEYGG

-210 RELISEMKEVA
+210 RELITEMKTVA
-221 RDRAAIAVRMST
+221 GDRAAIAVRMST
-233 DELLTFKS
+233 DELLNFKS
-241 ESSESE
+241 ESSQSE

-257 FPDLWDIKMSSW
+257 LPDLWDIKMSSW
-269 FKECPSGRFAESG
+269 FKECPSGRFAEPG
-282 HMEPYNSFVKKLTSK
+282 HMEPYNGFVKKLTSK

-338 LKEGR
+338 IKEGR

-385 KIKSKSSD
+385 KVKPKSSD

-419 AIADSNK
+419 AIADSEK
-426 ELGGRINMESKLPG
+426 ELGGRINKEAKLPG
-440 MTSYKRVVDYRVNQI
+440 MSSYKRVIDYRVSQI
-455 NQLNNVDVF
+455 NQLENVDVY
-464 LDNTLSPD
+464 LDNTMARD

-496 EKSAPVLID
+496 EKSAPILIT
-505 KTDTIITP
+505 KTDSIFTP
-513 EDVLNGCELK
+513 EDVLEGCELQ

-538 LMAEY
+538 LIAEY
-543 IKDLG
+543 IKGLG

-554 TPFDKV
+554 TPFEKV
-560 SPWSFNSNEIDE
+560 SPWSFNSNEVSE
-572 IQLRLLEK
+572 IESRLLCK
-580 DIRVFTQNRIITVE
+580 DIKVLTEHRIIDIGE
-594 DSSVKTIHKVSHE
+594 SSIGIIHQVTNKKTDV
-607 ETDIDRGSLVLVG
+607 DRGSLVLVG
-620 YRKQNDSL
+620 HRKQSDSL
-628 YSDLNSRKADL
+628 YTLLTSDEDALKA
-639 SSSGIKSLQNIG
+639 SGIKSVQNIG

-659 VHAVY
+659 VHATY

-674 QEDTDT
+674 QEDGA
-680 SDDFKLEYP
+680 SSNDFKLEYP

>member
-1 MKPMNERYKKLFE
+1 MKPMNERYKILFE

-20 KTAKNRFYQV
+20 KVAKNRFYQV
-30 PHAMGAGND
+30 PHAMGSGND

-72 RPLPFARLWSEE
+72 RPLPFARLWSEK
-84 DIASH
+84 DIESH

-154 LIQWHLIATERAIQA
+154 LIQWHVIAAERAIQA

-188 HPTFNNRSDEYGG
+188 HPTFNNRNDEYGG

-221 RDRAAIAVRMST
+221 GDRAAIAVRMST

-385 KIKSKSSD
+385 KIKPKSSD

-455 NQLNNVDVF
+455 NQLSNVDVF

-483 TATGSTWQPSIMD
+483 TATGSAWQPSIMD

-505 KTDTIITP
+505 KTDTIFTP
-513 EDVLNGCELK
+513 ENVLNGCELK

-572 IQLRLLEK
+572 IQLRLQEK
-580 DIRVFTQNRIITVE
+580 DIRVITQCRIKKVK
-594 DSSVKTIHKVSHE
+594 DSSVKLIHKVSHE

-628 YSDLNSRKADL
+628 FSDLNSREEDL
-639 SSSGIKSLQNIG
+639 KTSGIKSLQNIG

-659 VHAVY
+659 VHAVF

-674 QEDTDT
+674 QEDNC
-680 SDDFKLEYP
+680 SDDNFKLEYP

>member
-1 MKPMNERYKKLFE
+1 MKPMNERYKILFE

-20 KTAKNRFYQV
+20 KVAKNRFYQV
-30 PHAMGAGND
+30 PHAMGSGND

-72 RPLPFARLWSEE
+72 RPLPFARLWSEK

-89 VPMIEAVHEHDA
+89 VPMVEAVHEHDA

-154 LIQWHLIATERAIQA
+154 LIQWHVIAAERAIQA

-188 HPTFNNRSDEYGG
+188 HPTFNNRNDEYGG

-221 RDRAAIAVRMST
+221 GDRAAIAVRMST

-385 KIKSKSSD
+385 KIKPKSSD

-455 NQLNNVDVF
+455 SQLSNVDVF

-483 TATGSTWQPSIMD
+483 TATGSAWQPSIMD

-505 KTDTIITP
+505 KTDTIFTP
-513 EDVLNGCELK
+513 ENVLNGCELK

-572 IQLRLLEK
+572 IQLRLQEK
-580 DIRVFTQNRIITVE
+580 DIRVITQCRIKKVK
-594 DSSVKTIHKVSHE
+594 DSSVKLIHKVSHE

-628 YSDLNSRKADL
+628 FSDLNSREEDL
-639 SSSGIKSLQNIG
+639 KTSGIKSLQNIG

-659 VHAVY
+659 VHAVF

-674 QEDTDT
+674 QEDNC
-680 SDDFKLEYP
+680 SDDNFKLEYP

>member
-1 MKPMNERYKKLFE
+1 MNERYKILFE

-20 KTAKNRFYQV
+20 KVAKNRFYQV
-30 PHAMGAGND
+30 PHAMGSGND

-72 RPLPFARLWSEE
+72 RPLPFARLWSEK

-89 VPMIEAVHEHDA
+89 VPMVEAVHEHDA

-154 LIQWHLIATERAIQA
+154 LIQWHVIAAERAIQA

-188 HPTFNNRSDEYGG
+188 HPTFNNRNDEYGG

-221 RDRAAIAVRMST
+221 GDRAAIAVRMST

-385 KIKSKSSD
+385 KIKPKSSD

-455 NQLNNVDVF
+455 NQLSNVDVF

-483 TATGSTWQPSIMD
+483 TATGSAWQPSIMD

-505 KTDTIITP
+505 KTDTIFTP
-513 EDVLNGCELK
+513 ENVLNGCELK

-548 HEVTII
+548 HEVTIM

-572 IQLRLLEK
+572 IQLRLQEK
-580 DIRVFTQNRIITVE
+580 DIRVITQCRIKKVK
-594 DSSVKTIHKVSHE
+594 DSSVKLIHKVSHE
-607 ETDIDRGSLVLVG
+607 ETGIDRGSLVLVG

-628 YSDLNSRKADL
+628 FSDLNSREEDL
-639 SSSGIKSLQNIG
+639 KTSGIKSLQNIG

-659 VHAVY
+659 VHAVF
-664 AGHLYANTFD
+664 AGHLYANTLD
-674 QEDTDT
+674 QEDNCSEDN
-680 SDDFKLEYP
+680 FKLEYP

>member
-1 MKPMNERYKKLFE
+1 MNERYKILFE

-20 KTAKNRFYQV
+20 KKAKNRFYQV

-72 RPLPFARLWSEE
+72 RPLPMARLWSEK

-89 VPMIEAVHEHDA
+89 IPMVDAVHKYDA

-120 MPPIS
+120 MPPMS

-188 HPTFNNRSDEYGG
+188 HPRFNRRTDEYGG

-210 RELISEMKEVA
+210 RELITEMKEVA
-221 RDRAAIAVRMST
+221 GDRAAIAVRMST
-233 DELLTFKS
+233 DELLTFRS

-269 FKECPSGRFAESG
+269 FKECPSGRFAEPG
-282 HMEPYNSFVKKLTSK
+282 HMEPYNGFVKKLTSK

-419 AIADSNK
+419 TIADSNK
-426 ELGGRINMESKLPG
+426 ALGGRINMESKLPG

-455 NQLNNVDVF
+455 NQLDNVDVF

-496 EKSAPVLID
+496 EKSTPILID
-505 KTDTIITP
+505 KTDTIFTP
-513 EDVLNGCELK
+513 EDILNGCELK

-543 IKDLG
+543 IKNLG

-572 IQLRLLEK
+572 IELRLLGK
-580 DIRVFTQNRIITVE
+580 DIRVFTQHRIIRIG
-594 DSSVKTIHKVSHE
+594 DSSVKTIHKVSLE
-607 ETDIDRGSLVLVG
+607 ETDIDRDSLVLVG
-620 YRKQNDSL
+620 YRKQNNSL
-628 YSDLNSRKADL
+628 YSELNSRKADL
-639 SSSGIKSLQNIG
+639 SSSGIKSIQNIG

>member
-1 MKPMNERYKKLFE
+1 MNERYKILFE

-30 PHAMGAGND
+30 PHAMGSGND

-72 RPLPFARLWSEE
+72 RPLPFARLWSEK

-89 VPMIEAVHEHDA
+89 VPMVEAVHEHDA

-111 AYTANRHTR
+111 AYAANRHTR

-131 KVSELMDMH
+131 KVSELVDMH

-210 RELISEMKEVA
+210 RELITEMKTVA
-221 RDRAAIAVRMST
+221 GDRAAIAVRMST
-233 DELLTFKS
+233 DELLTFAS

-257 FPDLWDIKMSSW
+257 LPDLWDIKMSSW

-316 DGILDFVGAARASI
+316 EGILDFVGAARASI

-385 KIKSKSSD
+385 KIKPMSSED
-393 NSVLVIGGGPAGL
+393 SILVIGGGPAGL

-419 AIADSNK
+419 AIADSEK

-440 MTSYKRVVDYRVNQI
+440 MSSYKRVTDYRLNQI
-455 NQLNNVDVF
+455 NQLDNVDVY
-464 LDNTLSPD
+464 LDNTLSSD

-483 TATGSTWQPSIMD
+483 TATGSNWQPTIMD
-496 EKSAPVLID
+496 EKSAPVFVT
-505 KTDTIITP
+505 KTDTIFTP
-513 EDVLNGCELK
+513 EDILNGCDLK

-538 LMAEY
+538 LLAEH
-543 IKDLG
+543 IRDLG

-554 TPFDKV
+554 TPFEKV
-560 SPWSFNSNEIDE
+560 SPWSFNSNEIVE
-572 IQLRLLEK
+572 IQSRLMEK
-580 DIRVFTQNRIITVE
+580 DIKVITEHRIIDVM
-594 DSSVKTIHKVSHE
+594 DSSLKLINKLNNKESS
-607 ETDIDRGSLVLVG
+607 IDRGSLVLVG
-620 YRKQNDSL
+620 YRAQNDSL
-628 YSDLNSRKADL
+628 YNSLISDEEALKT
-639 SSSGIKSLQNIG
+639 SGIKSVQNIG

-659 VHAVY
+659 VHAVF

-674 QEDTDT
+674 QLNDPSNE
-680 SDDFKLEYP
+680 DFKLEYP

>member
-1 MKPMNERYKKLFE
+1 MNERYKILFE
-14 SVEIGP
+14 PIDIGP

-30 PHAMGAGND
+30 PHAMGSGND

-52 EGGWGVVNTGYCSIH
+52 EGGWSVVNTGYCSIH

-72 RPLPFARLWSEE
+72 RPLPMARLWSEK

-89 VPMIEAVHEHDA
+89 VPMVEAVHEHDA

-111 AYTANRHTR
+111 AYAANRHTR
-120 MPPIS
+120 IPPMS

-188 HPTFNNRSDEYGG
+188 HPTFNKRTDEYGG

-210 RELISEMKEVA
+210 RELITEMKTVA
-221 RDRAAIAVRMST
+221 GDRAAIAVRMST
-233 DELLTFKS
+233 DELLNFKS
-241 ESSESE
+241 ESSQSE

-257 FPDLWDIKMSSW
+257 LPDLWDIKMSSW
-269 FKECPSGRFAESG
+269 FKECPSGRFAEPG
-282 HMEPYNSFVKKLTSK
+282 HMEPYNGFVKKLTSK

-338 LKEGR
+338 IKEGR

-385 KIKSKSSD
+385 KVKPKSSD

-419 AIADSNK
+419 AIADSEK
-426 ELGGRINMESKLPG
+426 ELGGRINKEAKLPG
-440 MTSYKRVVDYRVNQI
+440 MSSYKRVIDYRVSQI
-455 NQLNNVDVF
+455 NQLENVDVY
-464 LDNTLSPD
+464 LDNTMARD

-496 EKSAPVLID
+496 EKSAPILIT
-505 KTDTIITP
+505 KTDSIFTP
-513 EDVLNGCELK
+513 EDVLEGCELQ

-538 LMAEY
+538 LIAEY
-543 IKDLG
+543 IKGLG

-554 TPFDKV
+554 TPFEKV
-560 SPWSFNSNEIDE
+560 SPWSFNSNEVSE
-572 IQLRLLEK
+572 IESRLLDK
-580 DIRVFTQNRIITVE
+580 DIKVLTKHRINDIGE
-594 DSSVKTIHKVSHE
+594 SSIEIIHQVTNKKTDV
-607 ETDIDRGSLVLVG
+607 DRGSLVLVG
-620 YRKQNDSL
+620 HRKQSDSL
-628 YSDLNSRKADL
+628 YTLLTSDEDALKA
-639 SSSGIKSLQNIG
+639 SGIKSVQNIG

-659 VHAVY
+659 VHATY

-674 QEDTDT
+674 QEDGA
-680 SDDFKLEYP
+680 SSNDFKLEYP

>member
-1 MKPMNERYKKLFE
+1 MKPMNERYKILFE

-30 PHAMGAGND
+30 PHAMGSGND

-72 RPLPFARLWSEE
+72 RPLPFARLWSEK

-89 VPMIEAVHEHDA
+89 VPMVEAVHEHDA

-111 AYTANRHTR
+111 AYAANRHTR

-131 KVSELMDMH
+131 KVSELVDMH

-210 RELISEMKEVA
+210 RELITEMKTVA
-221 RDRAAIAVRMST
+221 GDRAAIAVRMST
-233 DELLTFKS
+233 DELLTFAS

-257 FPDLWDIKMSSW
+257 LPDLWDIKMSSW

-316 DGILDFVGAARASI
+316 EGILDFVGAARASI

-385 KIKSKSSD
+385 KIKPKSSED
-393 NSVLVIGGGPAGL
+393 SILVIGGGPAGL

-419 AIADSNK
+419 AIADSEK

-440 MTSYKRVVDYRVNQI
+440 MSSYKRVTDYRLNQI
-455 NQLNNVDVF
+455 NQLDNVDVY
-464 LDNTLSPD
+464 LDNTLSSD

-483 TATGSTWQPSIMD
+483 TATGSSWQPTIMD
-496 EKSAPVLID
+496 EKSAPVFVT
-505 KTDTIITP
+505 KTDTIFTP
-513 EDVLNGCELK
+513 EDILNGCDLK

-538 LMAEY
+538 LLAEH
-543 IKDLG
+543 IRDLG

-554 TPFDKV
+554 TPFEKV
-560 SPWSFNSNEIDE
+560 SPWSFNSNEIVE
-572 IQLRLLEK
+572 IQSRLMEK
-580 DIRVFTQNRIITVE
+580 DIKVITEHRIIDVM
-594 DSSVKTIHKVSHE
+594 DSSLKLINKLNNKESS
-607 ETDIDRGSLVLVG
+607 IDRGSLVLVG
-620 YRKQNDSL
+620 YRAQNDSL
-628 YSDLNSRKADL
+628 YDSLISDEEALKT
-639 SSSGIKSLQNIG
+639 SGIKSVQNIG

-659 VHAVY
+659 VHAVF

-674 QEDTDT
+674 QLNDP
-680 SDDFKLEYP
+680 SNDDFKLEYP

>member
-1 MKPMNERYKKLFE
+1 MNERYKILFE

-20 KTAKNRFYQV
+20 KVAKNRFYQV
-30 PHAMGAGND
+30 PHAMGSGND

-72 RPLPFARLWSEE
+72 RPLPFARLWSEK

-89 VPMIEAVHEHDA
+89 VPMVEAVHEHDA

-154 LIQWHLIATERAIQA
+154 LIQWHVIAAERAIQA

-188 HPTFNNRSDEYGG
+188 HPTFNNRNDEYGG

-221 RDRAAIAVRMST
+221 GDRAAIAVRMST

-385 KIKSKSSD
+385 KIKPKSSD

-406 EATLSLAR
+406 EATLSIAR

-455 NQLNNVDVF
+455 NQLSNVDVF

-483 TATGSTWQPSIMD
+483 TATGSAWQPSIMD

-505 KTDTIITP
+505 KTDTIFTP
-513 EDVLNGCELK
+513 ENVLNGCELK

-548 HEVTII
+548 HEVTIM

-572 IQLRLLEK
+572 IQLRLQEK
-580 DIRVFTQNRIITVE
+580 DIRVITQCRIKKVK
-594 DSSVKTIHKVSHE
+594 DSSVKLIHKVSHE

-628 YSDLNSRKADL
+628 FSDLNSREEDL
-639 SSSGIKSLQNIG
+639 KTSGIKSLQNIG

-659 VHAVY
+659 VHAVF

-674 QEDTDT
+674 QEDNC
-680 SDDFKLEYP
+680 SDDNFKLEYP

>member
-1 MKPMNERYKKLFE
+1 MNERYKILFE
-14 SVEIGP
+14 PIDIGP

-30 PHAMGAGND
+30 PHAMGSGND

-52 EGGWGVVNTGYCSIH
+52 EGGWSVVNTGYCSIH

-72 RPLPFARLWSEE
+72 RPLPMARLWSEK
-84 DIASH
+84 DVASH
-89 VPMIEAVHEHDA
+89 VPMVEAVHEHDA

-111 AYTANRHTR
+111 AYAANRHTR
-120 MPPIS
+120 IPPMS

-188 HPTFNNRSDEYGG
+188 HPTFNKRTDEYGG

-210 RELISEMKEVA
+210 RELITEMKSVA
-221 RDRAAIAVRMST
+221 GDRAAIAVRMST
-233 DELLTFKS
+233 DELLNFKS
-241 ESSESE
+241 ESSQSE

-257 FPDLWDIKMSSW
+257 LPDLWDIKMSSW
-269 FKECPSGRFAESG
+269 FKECPSGRFAEPG
-282 HMEPYNSFVKKLTSK
+282 HMEPYNGFVKKLTSK

-338 LKEGR
+338 IKEGR

-385 KIKSKSSD
+385 KVKPKSSD

-419 AIADSNK
+419 AIADSEK
-426 ELGGRINMESKLPG
+426 ELGGRINKEAKLPG
-440 MTSYKRVVDYRVNQI
+440 MSSYKRVIDYRVSQI
-455 NQLNNVDVF
+455 NQLENVDVY
-464 LDNTLSPD
+464 LDNTMARD

-496 EKSAPVLID
+496 EKSAPILIT
-505 KTDTIITP
+505 KTDSIFTP
-513 EDVLNGCELK
+513 EDVLEGCELQ

-538 LMAEY
+538 LIAEY
-543 IKDLG
+543 IKGLG

-554 TPFDKV
+554 TPFEKV
-560 SPWSFNSNEIDE
+560 SPWSFNSNEVSE
-572 IQLRLLEK
+572 IESRLLDK
-580 DIRVFTQNRIITVE
+580 DIKVLTKHRINDIGE
-594 DSSVKTIHKVSHE
+594 SSIKIIHQVTNKKTDV
-607 ETDIDRGSLVLVG
+607 DRGSLVLVG
-620 YRKQNDSL
+620 HRKQSDSL
-628 YSDLNSRKADL
+628 YTLLTSDEDALKA
-639 SSSGIKSLQNIG
+639 SGIKSVQNIG

-659 VHAVY
+659 VHATY

-674 QEDTDT
+674 QEDGA
-680 SDDFKLEYP
+680 SCSDFKLEYP